1 VAREGRPSPRRPA
14 GGGDASGLD
23 QHTLMV
29 RRRVAAGVAV
39 VVLIVIVLVV
49 NGCLKSQKKQS
60 LESYNRNVSELAG
73 EFDSQVST
81 PLFSALPDATSKSAI
96 DVEEKVNDLRILAQE
111 LSSKAGRLNV
121 PGEMASAQRD
131 LLLSFDLRVEG
142 MSKLAALV
150 PTAIG
155 AQSKDTTAKIAGA
168 METFL
173 ASDVIYS
180 QRVAPLIHQ
189 TLASNGIQASTQ
201 GTRFL
206 PNIGW
211 LEATTVGTRITG
223 QSSTGSQ
230 NGGIAPG
237 THGSSL
243 VGTTVGTTALE
254 VEPALNRVSGGANPA
269 FTVTVENTGEDPE
282 TNVKVEVTVTAAGKT
297 RKDAHTI
304 NSTTPGNKVNV
315 EIPIE
320 GVSLGV
326 ASKVTVNV
334 VGVPGETNTENNKS
348 SYIVIF
354 GE

>member
-1 VAREGRPSPRRPA
+1 
-14 GGGDASGLD
+14 
-23 QHTLMV
+23 MV

-39 VVLIVIVLVV
+39 VVLIIIVLVV

-60 LESYNRNVSELAG
+60 LETYNRNVSQLAG
-73 EFDSQVST
+73 EFDSQVAT
-81 PLFSALPDATSKSAI
+81 PLFSALTDATSKSAI

-111 LSSKAGRLNV
+111 LSSKATHLDV
-121 PGEMASAQRD
+121 PGEMASAQKD

-142 MSKLAALV
+142 MTKLAALV

-155 AQSKDTTAKIAGA
+155 GQSNDSAAKIAGA

-173 ASDVIYS
+173 ASDVVYS

-189 TLASNGIQASTQ
+189 ALSANGIQASTQ

-211 LEATTVGTRITG
+211 LETSTVTSRITG

-243 VGTTVGTTALE
+243 VGTAVGTTALE
-254 VEPALNRVSGGANPA
+254 VEPALNRISGGSNPT

-282 TNVKVEVTVTAAGKT
+282 TNVKVDVTVTAAGKT
-297 RKDAHTI
+297 RKATHTI

-326 ASKVTVNV
+326 ASKVAIDVE
-334 VGVPGETNTENNKS
+334 GVPGETNTENNKS